1 VLAQLSVI
9 VPAYGSAGLDVC
21 LASIRASHYSD
32 YELLIAD
39 DGSPDPAIIDHVATA
54 YGARVIRLEVNSG
67 PAAARNAA
75 ARAAGGEL
83 LVFFDSDVTLHGDTL
98 RRIAD
103 RFSTDPELD
112 ALMGSYDFEPAQ
124 GGFVAAFRNLL
135 HAWVHHRSAGE
146 ASTFWGACGAVR
158 RERFLHLGGFDE
170 SYRRPSVEDVEF
182 GMRLHRAGARILLDP
197 AIEVKH
203 HKAWG
208 IGSMLFTDA
217 VRRAIPWTHLLMKYG
232 TPRGL
237 NFRGADRASTAAAC
251 AAVLAAVVSPIYGAV
266 CWIAAAVALIVMV
279 LLQWDFFRFLIQQ
292 RGVAFGAASVP
303 LYLAHSLAGAIGFG
317 VGLLMRPKR

>member
-1 VLAQLSVI
+1 ML
-9 VPAYGSAGLDVC
+9 PA
-21 LASIRASHYSD
+21 
-32 YELLIAD
+32 
-39 DGSPDPAIIDHVATA
+39 A

-124 GGFVAAFRNLL
+124 GGMVAAFRNLL

-158 RERFLHLGGFDE
+158 RERF
-170 SYRRPSVEDVEF
+170 STS
-182 GMRLHRAGARILLDP
+182 AGST
-197 AIEVKH
+197 
-203 HKAWG
+203 KA
-208 IGSMLFTDA
+208 
-217 VRRAIPWTHLLMKYG
+217 
-232 TPRGL
+232 
-237 NFRGADRASTAAAC
+237 
-251 AAVLAAVVSPIYGAV
+251 
-266 CWIAAAVALIVMV
+266 IAAHPSRTWNSGCACTVPGGGSCSIRR
-279 LLQWDFFRFLIQQ
+279 FR
-292 RGVAFGAASVP
+292 
-303 LYLAHSLAGAIGFG
+303 
-317 VGLLMRPKR
+317 